1 MVSKYNQLVNE
12 IKHLNKSQVRYLS
25 GFLSSQIY
33 VWLRQ
38 IRDRKPRALKIYV
51 EEVDAALD
59 NIIAY
64 PHMGGKKGSMML
76 AYHHIEYIGQRYY
89 DLTKKLLKEILIA
102 EIKRR
107 QLLKE
112 KTSWDK
118 AKAQKYGDIWCADF
132 TELHVFG
139 MIIYIAVVLDAFSHY
154 YLGYQISDTADF
166 NLVDGAFNMA
176 LEKCD
181 GALPERFMI
190 NDRGGQYK
198 CELYR
203 AHLKAHGI
211 NQVFIPKGTPWNNG
225 EAEVGMRDI
234 KALFYQR
241 LSKTPKG
248 RARSIVVYSTRIADE
263 IFKELNERIPRPK
276 LKGVTPLDVVDQ
288 NADEKQTFIKTFI
301 KECKAKRETK
311 KRVEN
316 LNTHIQN
323 NIHIDGWNNCTLKN
337 LVNLINLNYKLIV
350 PEKSVG

>member
-1 MVSKYNQLVNE
+1 MTNKYNQLVSE
-12 IKHLNKSQVRYLS
+12 TKHLNKSQVRCLS
-25 GFLSSQIY
+25 GILSSQSY

-38 IRDRKPRALKIYV
+38 IRDRKQRAVKIYA
-51 EEVDAALD
+51 EEVNAALD

-89 DLTKKLLKEILIA
+89 DLIKKLLKDILIA

-132 TELHVFG
+132 TEFHVFG
-139 MIIYIAVVLDAFSHY
+139 MIIYIAVILDAYSHY
-154 YLGYQISDTADF
+154 YLGYQVSDTADF
-166 NLVDGAFNMA
+166 SLVDGAFNMA
-176 LEKCD
+176 LEECD

-241 LSKTPKG
+241 LSKTSKG
-248 RARSIVVYSTRIADE
+248 SALNIVDYSTGIADE
-263 IFKELNERIPRPK
+263 IFKELNVKIPRPK
-276 LKGVTPLDVVDQ
+276 LKGVTPLDVVNQ
-288 NADEKQTFIKTFI
+288 NAEEKRTLIKNFI
-301 KECKAKRETK
+301 KESKGKRESK
-311 KRVEN
+311 KRIYN
-316 LNTHIQN
+316 LSTHIQN
-323 NIHIDGWNNCTLKN
+323 RIQIDRLSNCTLKN
-337 LVNLINLNYKLIV
+337 IANLINLNYKLIV